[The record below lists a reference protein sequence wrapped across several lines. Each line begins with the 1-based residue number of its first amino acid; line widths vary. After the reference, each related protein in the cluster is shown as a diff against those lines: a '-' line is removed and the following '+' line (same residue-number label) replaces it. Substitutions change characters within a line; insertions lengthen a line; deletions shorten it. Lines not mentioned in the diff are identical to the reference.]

1 MVVERTKT
9 MEQFEKL
16 ANAGYTLMT
25 ADEAFAEADFE
36 ELSASVEDNSFSHA
50 FGTEVCID
58 YVGEGEGEVVLTWY
72 SDEEPE
78 FPDEL
83 VTSRTATTPEPDYEA
98 LAEAGCRRL
107 PSRYRHCGKEVE
119 AEIKG
124 TLVRSSS
131 ESMVIEVE
139 GDPIRLWKAY
149 AVYEWSAE

>member
-1 MVVERTKT
+1 MEL
-9 MEQFEKL
+9 EQFEKL

-25 ADEAFAEADFE
+25 AEEAFAETAFE
-36 ELSASVEDNSFSHA
+36 ELSAGVQDNSFSHA

-58 YVGEGEGEVVLTWY
+58 YVAEGEGEVVLTWY

-83 VTSRTATTPEPDYEA
+83 VTNQTATTPEPDWED
-98 LAEAGCRRL
+98 LAEAGCRRT
-107 PSRYRHCGKEVE
+107 PARYRHCGQEVE

-131 ESMVIEVE
+131 ESMDIEIDGEPV
-139 GDPIRLWKAY
+139 RLWKAY
-149 AVYEWSAE
+149 AVYEWGAE